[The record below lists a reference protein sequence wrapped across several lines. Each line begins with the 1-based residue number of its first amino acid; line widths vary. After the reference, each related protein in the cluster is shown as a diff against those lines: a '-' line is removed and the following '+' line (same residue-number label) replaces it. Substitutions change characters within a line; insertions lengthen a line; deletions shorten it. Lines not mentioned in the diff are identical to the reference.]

1 VATEVR
7 NLAQRSADAAKQSNE
22 LIQNSVQKV
31 RAGTAFVNETGAAL
45 NEIVESV
52 AKVGDL
58 VAHIAGASAEQT
70 SGIDQVNLAVAQMD
84 DITQQNAALAEEAA
98 ASAMAMSEQSGNM
111 TKLINFFK
119 VKGQGGSGRAPTRS
133 NAPAKAAAPRPAA
146 ASKPKVD
153 NSEWEEF

>member
-1 VATEVR
+1 
-7 NLAQRSADAAKQSNE
+7 
-22 LIQNSVQKV
+22 
-31 RAGTAFVNETGAAL
+31 
-45 NEIVESV
+45 
-52 AKVGDL
+52 L